1 MSKPLPLN
9 DFRAVRVVLELQDFA
24 LAPEIEQPPSD
35 LINEDTW
42 HSIMNLPDDVSIQT
56 SNHHGRQFKQMNELT
71 GAWIEAIGENQD
83 CLFESMLDSFD
94 EFEAVT
100 FNSLHGF
107 YRQAI
112 GSLRNALELV
122 TIGAYC
128 QVCTESTKFAQWRSG
143 QIEISFRSACDG
155 LSGTTAVQLLN
166 SHLRGIVGDSIFDQ
180 KNKTYAGGWARR
192 LYSELSN
199 YVHSRPD
206 FTNADMW
213 ASNGPVYEP
222 KAFELTVEMLLQ
234 VYTLCYILVK
244 VGRPSFVLPIPCK
257 ELFKLGTLAWMKIA
271 YHSHN
276 YLFQSKGKS
285 A

>member
-1 MSKPLPLN
+1 
-9 DFRAVRVVLELQDFA
+9 
-24 LAPEIEQPPSD
+24 
-35 LINEDTW
+35 
-42 HSIMNLPDDVSIQT
+42 MNLPDDVSIRT
-56 SNHHGRQFKQMNELT
+56 SNHHGRQVKQIYELW

-83 CLFESMLDSFD
+83 CLSEPMIETID

-128 QVCTESTKFAQWRSG
+128 QVCTKSTEFTQWRAG
-143 QIEISFRSACDG
+143 QIEISFGSACDG
-155 LSGTTAVQLLN
+155 LSGATAIQLLN
-166 SHLRGIVGDSIFDQ
+166 SHLRGVVGESIFNQ

-199 YVHSRPD
+199 YAHSRPT

-213 ASNGPVYEP
+213 ASNGPIYEP
-222 KAFELTVEMLLQ
+222 KAFELTFELLLQ
-234 VYTLCYILVK
+234 VYALCYYILVK
-244 VGRPSFVLPIPCK
+244 VSRPSFVLPEPCK
-257 ELFKLGTLAWMKIA
+257 ELLKSGTLAWMKIA
-271 YHSHN
+271 YHSYD